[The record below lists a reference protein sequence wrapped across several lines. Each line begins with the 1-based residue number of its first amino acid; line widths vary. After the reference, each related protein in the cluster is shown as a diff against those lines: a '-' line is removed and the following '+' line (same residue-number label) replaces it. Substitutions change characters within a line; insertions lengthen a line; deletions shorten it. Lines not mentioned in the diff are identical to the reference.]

1 MHARH
6 VGTGYSAGRME
17 GRLLVKDCTLLDR
30 EAVHPHRAVVVEGSM
45 VARISPDGN
54 EPVRPGDWAIEARGR
69 LLVPGRVDAHAQLAD
84 VAGARRA
91 LTASESS
98 ALAAAAL
105 ALALRSG
112 VTTVLEQVQGVD
124 DGAAAL
130 AGRRRVARALGVRM
144 VLSLAAEGRHGI
156 AAHELNLDAA
166 RASDEDPLVRT
177 GLGFASCLTASDELL
192 RAVGR
197 DAEALRAPVHFR
209 LAETGAELAEH
220 FEQHRTRMVER
231 LDRHGLLGPTTV
243 AAHARAVEGAEA
255 QRLAETSVLVA
266 WSPLADLLGEQHGFE
281 AVWQP
286 AHRVALASAGVGDL
300 REQWTA
306 GRILA
311 HRAARIGRL
320 WARERVPEVLS
331 EGPAG
336 FLERVFRRPAGR
348 ITPGALADLVLV
360 DLLPQAEDPIELMAA
375 SMRAPVAWTVVN
387 GRVVVREGQLL
398 GNELLPLLAE
408 ASAVRRA
415 LA

>member
-1 MHARH
+1 
-6 VGTGYSAGRME
+6 ME

-30 EAVHPHRAVVVEGSM
+30 ESVQLHRAVVVEGGM

-54 EPVRPGDWAIEARGR
+54 EPVLPGDWAIEARGR
-69 LLVPGRVDAHAQLAD
+69 LLVPGRVDGHAQLGD
-84 VAGARRA
+84 LAGARRA

-98 ALAAAAL
+98 ALAAASI
-105 ALALRSG
+105 ALALRGG
-112 VTTVLEQVQGVD
+112 VTTVLDQVQGVD

-130 AGRRRVARALGVRM
+130 AALQRIARSLGVRM
-144 VLSLAAEGRHGI
+144 VCSIAAEGRHAI
-156 AAHELNLDAA
+156 SAHEANVQAA
-166 RASDEDPLVRT
+166 RASNEDPLVRA
-177 GLGFASCLTASDELL
+177 GVGFASCLTASDELL

-197 DAEALRAPVHFR
+197 DAEGLRAPVHFR

-231 LDRHGLLGPTTV
+231 LDRHGLLGPGTV
-243 AAHARAVEGAEA
+243 AVHARAVEGAEA

-281 AVWQP
+281 AVWQS
-286 AHRVALASAGVGDL
+286 AHRVVLASAGVGDL

-311 HRAARIGRL
+311 HRAARMGRL
-320 WARERVPEVLS
+320 WARERVPEVLG

-348 ITPGALADLVLV
+348 IIPGAMADLVLV
-360 DLLPQAEDPIELMAA
+360 DLLPQSDDPVEVLAA

-387 GRVVVREGQLL
+387 GRVVVRDGQLL
-398 GNELLPLLAE
+398 GAELLPLLAE
-408 ASAVRRA
+408 ASAVRRT

>member
-1 MHARH
+1 MLAAAPADTVL
-6 VGTGYSAGRME
+6 VGME
-17 GRLLVKDCTLLDR
+17 GRLLVKDCTLLER
-30 EAVHPHRAVVVEGSM
+30 GAVLPHRAVVVEGGM
-45 VARISPDGN
+45 VARIAPDGN
-54 EPVRPGDWAIEARGR
+54 EPVRPGDWAIEAQGR
-69 LLVPGRVDAHAQLAD
+69 LLVPGRVDGHAQLGD
-84 VAGARRA
+84 LPGPRRP

-98 ALAAAAL
+98 ALAAASI
-105 ALALRSG
+105 ALALRAG
-112 VTTVLEQVQGVD
+112 VTTVFDQVQGVT

-130 AGRRRVARALGVRM
+130 AGRQRLARALGVRM
-144 VLSLAAEGRHGI
+144 VTSLAAEGRHGI
-156 AAHELNLDAA
+156 ATHELNADAA
-166 RASDEDPLVRT
+166 RNSVEDPLVRV

-192 RAVGR
+192 RAVAR
-197 DAEALRAPVHFR
+197 DAESLRAPVHFR

-231 LDRHGLLGPTTV
+231 LDRHGLLGASSV
-243 AAHARAVEGAEA
+243 AVHARAVEGAEA
-255 QRLAETSVLVA
+255 QRLAETAVLVA

-281 AVWQP
+281 SVWQP
-286 AHRVALASAGVGDL
+286 AHRVVLASAGAGDL

-320 WARERVPEVLS
+320 WARERVPEVLG

-348 ITPGALADLVLV
+348 ITPGAVADLVLI
-360 DLLPQAEDPIELMAA
+360 DLFPQGEDAVEVLAA

-398 GNELLPLLAE
+398 GTELLPLLAE
-408 ASAVRRA
+408 AAAVRRA
-415 LA
+415 VA

>member
-1 MHARH
+1 
-6 VGTGYSAGRME
+6 ME
-17 GRLLVKDCTLLDR
+17 GRLLVKDCTLVDR
-30 EAVHPHRAVVVEGSM
+30 ESVLLHRAVVVEGGM
-45 VARISPDGN
+45 VARVALDDT
-54 EPVRPGDWAIEARGR
+54 EPVRPGDWAIDAAGR
-69 LLVPGRVDAHAQLAD
+69 LLVPGRVDAHAELSQ

-98 ALAAAAL
+98 ALAAASVAG
-105 ALALRSG
+105 ALRAG
-112 VTTVLEQVQGVD
+112 VTTVFDQVQGVD

-130 AGRRRVARALGVRM
+130 AGRQRIARTLGVRM
-144 VLSLAAEGRHGI
+144 VCSLAAEGRHGI
-156 AAHELNLDAA
+156 ATHELNAEAA
-166 RASDEDPLVRT
+166 RASGEDPLARV

-197 DAEALRAPVHFR
+197 DAEALRAPVLFR
-209 LAETGAELAEH
+209 LAETDAELAEH

-231 LDRHGLLGPTTV
+231 LERHGLLGPGTV

-281 AVWQP
+281 SVWQP
-286 AHRVALASAGVGDL
+286 GHRVALASAGMGDL

-311 HRAARIGRL
+311 YRAARIGRL
-320 WARERVPEVLS
+320 WARERVPDVLG
-331 EGPAG
+331 EGPGG

-348 ITPGALADLVLV
+348 IIPGALADLVLV
-360 DLLPQAEDPIELMAA
+360 DLFPRTDDPIQLLAD
-375 SMRAPVAWTVVN
+375 SMRAQVAWTVVN

-398 GNELLPLLAE
+398 GTELLPLLAE
-408 ASAVRRA
+408 AASIRRA

>member
-1 MHARH
+1 MLAAAAP
-6 VGTGYSAGRME
+6 GTVVVRME

-30 EAVHPHRAVVVEGSM
+30 ESVQSHRAVVVEAGM
-45 VARISPDGN
+45 VARVSQDEA

-69 LLVPGRVDAHAQLAD
+69 LLVPGRVDAHAELGHAP
-84 VAGARRA
+84 GARRA
-91 LTASESS
+91 LTPSESA
-98 ALAAAAL
+98 ALAAASIAV
-105 ALALRSG
+105 ALRSG
-112 VTTVLEQVQGVD
+112 VTTVLDQVHGVT

-130 AGRRRVARALGVRM
+130 AARLQTGRALGVRM
-144 VLSLAAEGRHGI
+144 VASLAAAGRHGI
-156 AAHELNLDAA
+156 AEHEINADAA
-166 RASDEDPLVRT
+166 RASGEDPLIRA

-192 RAVGR
+192 RAVSR

-209 LAETGAELAEH
+209 LAESSAELAEH

-231 LDRHGLLGPTTV
+231 LERHGLLGPTTV
-243 AAHARAVEGAEA
+243 AAHARAVDGAEA
-255 QRLAETSVLVA
+255 YRLAEASVLVA

-281 AVWQP
+281 SVWQS

-320 WARERVPEVLS
+320 WARERVPEVLG

-348 ITPGALADLVLV
+348 ITPGAVADLILV
-360 DLLPQAEDPIELMAA
+360 DALPQSTDPIEVLAA
-375 SMRAPVAWTVVN
+375 SMRAQVAWTVVN

-398 GNELLPLLAE
+398 GTDLILLLTE
-408 ASAVRRA
+408 AAAVRRA
-415 LA
+415 VA